1 MTRLRDISE
10 TVAAKRTVR
19 TMAVMLYAPAS
30 RRRFLDF
37 TFKQGNDLVTPRP
50 EHRFKGLKHGDKWCL
65 CALRWKEALAAGVAP
80 PVILESTH
88 QKALEYVTLDQL
100 RSLD

>member
-1 MTRLRDISE
+1 
-10 TVAAKRTVR
+10 
-19 TMAVMLYAPAS
+19 
-30 RRRFLDF
+30 
-37 TFKQGNDLVTPRP
+37 
-50 EHRFKGLKHGDKWCL
+50 
-65 CALRWKEALAAGVAP
+65 LRWKEALAAGVAP